1 MDYFEQVI
9 KPQIG
14 KDQITY
20 IGPVNMRQ
28 KNTLFGR
35 ARGFLNPI
43 EWEEPFGMVM
53 VEAMALGCPVI
64 TFAQGAAPEIVENGK
79 TGFLVQNLDEMIESL
94 ERIDEIDREEIRLYV
109 ERNFSAQVMAEK
121 YIRVYKK
128 VMRNTS

>member
-1 MDYFEQVI
+1 
-9 KPQIG
+9 
-14 KDQITY
+14 
-20 IGPVNMRQ
+20 
-28 KNTLFGR
+28 
-35 ARGFLNPI
+35 
-43 EWEEPFGMVM
+43 MVM

-94 ERIDEIDREEIRLYV
+94 ERIDEIDREEIRLYI